1 MQAQERTCSLGPMRN
16 NTSSF
21 LSKASS
27 FVNPYIDERFR
38 DKKKAKTRGCSI
50 GIEGIKERNE
60 NTLSKDRLE
69 SPKQMPPNSFNIAL
83 NNYKERDHHP
93 IDTF

>member
-1 MQAQERTCSLGPMRN
+1 MRN

-38 DKKKAKTRGCSI
+38 DKKKTKMRGSSI
-50 GIEGIKERNE
+50 GVEGIKEGSDNA
-60 NTLSKDRLE
+60 LSKDKLD

-83 NNYKERDHHP
+83 NNFKERDP
-93 IDTF
+93 AIDAF